1 MLIRGGA
8 RRARWASAS
17 RHKGRSQSTG
27 VVRAAWRRARRNKVR
42 ESLISAASR
51 SRYAAAPALLRDRLG
66 WTTTGQW
73 LTPPLRADGAT
84 AIFGCKLRFDV
95 QQGGQNRTR
104 VGHIGVVEELERAGG
119 MAAAVAIGGHHDDRQ
134 VGRLRFDS
142 RSKVSSFIPGVLM
155 SDRRSAPAG
164 PHSIASRGE
173 RSEEP
178 TLFADGAAKKWPLR
192 GSLKVG

>member
-1 MLIRGGA
+1 MGLQRY
-8 RRARWASAS
+8 
-17 RHKGRSQSTG
+17 
-27 VVRAAWRRARRNKVR
+27 
-42 ESLISAASR
+42 SAANS
-51 SRYAAAPALLRDRLG
+51 G
-66 WTTTGQW
+66 
-73 LTPPLRADGAT
+73 LT
-84 AIFGCKLRFDV
+84 V

-178 TLFADGAAKKWPLR
+178 NVFLFQTAKSVASFFGAAGFR
-192 GSLKVG
+192 SFT